1 MKLGILEKINSSHN
15 NLRTTTMRGMFQD
28 FPNIGE
34 RFIIFGEGIQFGN
47 RMIHTTPIGEI
58 LELGTNEDSQD
69 FCVFKTAN
77 STYRITQLGDIEDSA
92 DYLEETFKMP
102 SSEASMQ

>member
-15 NLRTTTMRGMFQD
+15 NLRTTSMKGMFSD

-34 RFIIFGEGIQFGN
+34 TFIIFGEGIVFGN
-47 RMIHTTPIGEI
+47 RMIHTTKIAEI
-58 LELGTNEDSQD
+58 LELGTNEDNQD
-69 FCVFKTAN
+69 FSVFKTAN
-77 STYRITQLGDIEDSA
+77 STYKITLLEEVADSA

-102 SSEASMQ
+102 DSEANMQ